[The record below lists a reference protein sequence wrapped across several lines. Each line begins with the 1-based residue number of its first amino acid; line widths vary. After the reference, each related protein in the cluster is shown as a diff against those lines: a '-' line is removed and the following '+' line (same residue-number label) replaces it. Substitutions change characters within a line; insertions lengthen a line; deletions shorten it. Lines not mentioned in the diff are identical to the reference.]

1 MKTLL
6 RRTVEL
12 GIPSIL
18 LTAISLL
25 MFDATT
31 FGGVLAYI
39 AYVLVALAV
48 YWAVRV
54 ENNRYVRIAGFV
66 INAGFATWSVALWVR
81 CS

>member
-1 MKTLL
+1 MKTLM

-18 LTAISLL
+18 LTAISLM
-25 MFDATT
+25 MFDSTLL
-31 FGGVLAYI
+31 GGALAYA

-54 ENNRYVRIAGFV
+54 ENNRYVRVAGFV
-66 INAGFATWSVALWVR
+66 INTGFAAWSVALWVR
-81 CS
+81 WS